1 MILCKE
7 RKRPQVQGKMNCEV
21 EKEKCLGS
29 KLRRR
34 KSSGKPVSCKLAST
48 SALAAERNPPPC
60 LFSGQNGN
68 LNKEKTQLLRKSL
81 NVDRKIL
88 CKMSSRLIWW
98 ICNWNYLHGL
108 LCIYV
113 YICKCYIWLYN
124 LYSVFVFWRW
134 RAERRARVVFHARGA
149 SMPHSLGQISNLLHS
164 FAPII
169 QTIYWT
175 MISAATKFTN
185 HDFEWKHSHVYEAT
199 HGTQNLVKKL
209 IAGKRWP

>member
-108 LCIYV
+108 LCIYI

-124 LYSVFVFWRW
+124 LYSVFVF
-134 RAERRARVVFHARGA
+134 EDEEQRGEQGLYFTLEA
-149 SMPHSLGQISNLLHS
+149 PACPILWVRFQICFIHSPPLYKLYIEPWFRQPQNSRIMTLNESTLMYMKPLMALKISS
-164 FAPII
+164 K
-169 QTIYWT
+169 
-175 MISAATKFTN
+175 S
-185 HDFEWKHSHVYEAT
+185 
-199 HGTQNLVKKL
+199 
-209 IAGKRWP
+209 